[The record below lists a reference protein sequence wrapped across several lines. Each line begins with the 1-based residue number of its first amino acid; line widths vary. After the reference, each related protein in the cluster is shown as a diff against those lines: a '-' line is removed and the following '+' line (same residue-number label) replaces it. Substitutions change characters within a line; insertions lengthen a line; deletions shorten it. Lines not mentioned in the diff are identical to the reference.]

1 MTIGGNPVPVTF
13 DNERELSTSSGPRSP
28 GRRLQ
33 HRRDESGRPLGH
45 APQRL
50 RLAVFG
56 HRALE
61 PLRQCRSPSWSR
73 PASRPGRRRELL
85 QGQNVTRQQMAV
97 FVLKAKHG
105 ICYVPPPCSGDFP
118 DVPCSSNFAPWIEQ
132 MAAEGIT
139 GGCGG
144 GNFCPLNPVRRDQM
158 AVFLL
163 KGKYGSTFTPPPCT
177 GEFDDVACPS
187 RTPTGS
193 RSSPRTRSP
202 ADAARPPTAP

>member
-1 MTIGGNPVPVTF
+1 MALSLFDSAISKLVAAGVTAGCGGGNY
-13 DNERELSTSSGPRSP
+13 GPS
-28 GRRLQ
+28 
-33 HRRDESGRPLGH
+33 
-45 APQRL
+45 
-50 RLAVFG
+50 
-56 HRALE
+56 
-61 PLRQCRSPSWSR
+61 
-73 PASRPGRRRELL
+73 
-85 QGQNVTRQQMAV
+85 QNVTRQQMAV

-177 GEFDDVACPS
+177 GVFDDVACPS
-187 RTPTGS
+187 QYADWVEKLAADEITGGCGPS
-193 RSSPRTRSP
+193 TYCPLNIVNRGQM
-202 ADAARPPTAP
+202 AAFLVKGFSLP